1 MDNGTQIELFNQ
13 QELVNSILTRRDRD
27 RVICERGSLTGTHL
41 KVTKCRT
48 YGEIEAIRT
57 ASRKNLDDIKPS
69 PCSSDCAAK

>member
-41 KVTKCRT
+41 R
-48 YGEIEAIRT
+48 
-57 ASRKNLDDIKPS
+57 
-69 PCSSDCAAK
+69 